1 MVLDHPAPPKPF
13 RRRRHPGHG
22 GLYHP
27 HQRLREER
35 RDGEGVE
42 LRLRASRERPWQQH
56 IGVFENEVPGIPKIE
71 WLITVDS
78 GLSMLNVDGYLFL
91 FKSCS
96 KYHFEANQFFHT
108 PTCQQARGL
117 PFLAKAAQHL
127 EMAKSF
133 GLVPHQELEDVMISL
148 QVNCHEYL

>member
-1 MVLDHPAPPKPF
+1 MASLFYIHCNRSIYKSNSFPISLQRSLVVLDHPAPPKPF
-13 RRRRHPGHG
+13 RHRGHPRHG

-27 HQRLREER
+27 HQRLREEG

-56 IGVFENEVPGIPKIE
+56 IGVFENEVPGIPKIK
-71 WLITVDS
+71 WLIAVDS

-96 KYHFEANQFFHT
+96 KYHFEAHQFFHT
-108 PTCQQARGL
+108 PTL
-117 PFLAKAAQHL
+117 PAGQRFTLSSQGCSA
-127 EMAKSF
+127 
-133 GLVPHQELEDVMISL
+133 P
-148 QVNCHEYL
+148 